1 MLQKG
6 LETDI
11 FKGLTFLK
19 HQILFLWIG
28 KTVLACRICR
38 DILFAMSLKD
48 LPGLEAGGGASTLF
62 FSILILVAT
71 PSLSSSSNISSAL
84 VPAL

>member
-11 FKGLTFLK
+11 SKGPTFLN
-19 HQILFLWIG
+19 HIVFLWIG

-48 LPGLEAGGGASTLF
+48 LPGLEAGGGGSALF
-62 FSILILVAT
+62 FSILIFVAT
-71 PSLSSSSNISSAL
+71 PSLSSSSNLSSAL